1 MLNRFKQTRKN
12 KKYFKTTPL
21 GVEQLETRL
30 MNAVGGMQQQLQLL
44 LSPHTIG
51 STNVVSSTNAAPTMQ
66 TQARMVSGSQVTGT
80 FTNLTGLGADKEGEA
95 GLTYSWIVVAKP
107 SGSTA
112 TFTVNDSNQAKN
124 TRVDFTKAGNYD
136 LQVSARDAGG
146 LSVVSKLR
154 VTVAQTVTQLSLA
167 TSSGATITDEQTIV
181 DKTQRVVVRGTDQFG
196 NAMATIPSITW
207 TQVKGPT
214 GANPMAATGSRESV
228 LTFNKLGAHTL
239 RAKSGNATVDLK
251 TNVVEALTSIRIADS
266 NNRAMPTNAAVS
278 GTGNNIVWT
287 ARGLDQFGSVMKS
300 QPTLEWSVAS
310 APRGSS
316 PSLVASGDKV
326 TLGFDRVGAYSF
338 QVKSGN
344 VAVRIPVAIAPT
356 LTRIEL
362 LTQDAGVVNSQTPIE
377 TTIASQ
383 RFTVRGLDQFNQT
396 MSSIP
401 SLTWSTVNAPASGS
415 ATGTLNRGV
424 ATIAFTG
431 SGLYSLRVKGG
442 MAETDFKINVVQTMT
457 SLVALNE
464 QRVAVSTASPVKTDT
479 KSANVTLQG
488 RDQFGKVMTSSPAVT
503 WSTITAPSQGEAT
516 VATKSGVATVSFSKA
531 GNYTLRA
538 VLGSLTVNVPV
549 QVAQRLSGISINSTA
564 SEVASNATA
573 RFQVSGTDQFGNSM
587 LVSSGINWT
596 ATGGTISNQGVYT
609 AGTVIGNYVVT
620 ARVGTFSTQSPIK
633 VIAPVI
639 PTPTPTPPPTPP
651 TTPSVSAVRSLANT
665 LHSDNSIS
673 RAEMIQLLRSAGTD
687 GSVSQVELED
697 LRWVVS
703 TSGGFFMPVYVREL
717 ARDVVN
723 SNAANLRYK
732 GQNAGN
738 LAAGSSGVQLNNLVD
753 KWFMG
758 SDEPAILG
766 SGISYQNATG
776 NLFNGT
782 PSRNDGRQGYL
793 GDCYFIASLTSI
805 ADRSAAAVQNMFLD
819 NGDGTFTIRFYA
831 NGGADYVTVNRRLPT
846 LANGTLAYSGLGL
859 NVSSS
864 STSLWVALAEKAYA
878 QWNETGNAGRNGTNT
893 YAGIE
898 GGWMSNVNAQVLGY
912 SSSNHSVA
920 STTKQQLI
928 NFLGS
933 GKAVT
938 IGTNSS
944 VASGWVGGHA
954 YIINSYNAGTD
965 TFDVYNPWG
974 FNHAGS
980 VSWAQIQANC
990 SFYAVTD
997 SSGTTAISATSV
1009 RSAMTDVLLGNWTT
1023 VETRAV
1029 IADTTTGVESR
1040 SIDFGN
1046 EEQEPALVGSIHE
1059 WVTPAQDCE
1068 WASEDTSE
1076 EERVLADLHAI
1087 ATDLAFG
1094 TDFDSLFS

>member
-1 MLNRFKQTRKN
+1 MLNRFRQSRKN
-12 KKYFKTTPL
+12 KKHFKTTPL

-30 MNAVGGMQQQLQLL
+30 MNAVGGIQQQLQLL
-44 LSPHTIG
+44 LSPQSVG
-51 STNVVSSTNAAPTMQ
+51 STQVVSNTNATPTIQ

-80 FTNLTGLGADKEGEA
+80 STNLTVLGADKEGES
-95 GLTYSWIVVAKP
+95 GLTYSWIVVARP
-107 SGSTA
+107 NGSTA
-112 TFTVNDSNQAKN
+112 TFSVNDSNQAKN
-124 TRVDFTKAGNYD
+124 TRVDFTRAGNYD
-136 LQVSARDAGG
+136 FQVTARDAGG
-146 LSVVSKLR
+146 LSVVSRLR
-154 VTVAQTVTQLSLA
+154 VTVAQTVTRLSL
-167 TSSGATITDEQTIV
+167 TTPSGATISDEQTV
-181 DKTQRVVVRGTDQFG
+181 VGRTQRIVVRGTDQFG
-196 NAMATIPSITW
+196 NAMATIPAVTW
-207 TQVKGPT
+207 TRIAGPT
-214 GANPMAATGSRESV
+214 GGNPAVAIGSRESV
-228 LTFNKLGAHTL
+228 LTYNKLGAHTL
-239 RAKSGNATVDLK
+239 RARSGNATVDLK
-251 TNVVEALTSIRIADS
+251 TSVVEALTSISVIDS
-266 NNRAMPTNAAVS
+266 NSRALQANATVS
-278 GTGNNIVWT
+278 GNGSNISWT
-287 ARGLDQFGSVMKS
+287 ARGLDQFGNVMKS
-300 QPTLEWSVAS
+300 QPTFEWSTAS
-310 APRGSS
+310 SPRGSS
-316 PSLVASGDKV
+316 PSVDASSNKV
-326 TLGFDRVGAYSF
+326 TLGFNRVGTYSF
-338 QVKSGN
+338 LVKSGN
-344 VAVRIPVAIAPT
+344 VAARIPVAIAPT

-362 LTQDAGVVNSQTPIE
+362 LAPNANIVNSQTPID
-377 TTIASQ
+377 TTTTSQ
-383 RFTVRGLDQFNQT
+383 RLTVRGLDQFGQA

-401 SLTWSTVNAPASGS
+401 SLTWSTVKAPASGS
-415 ATGTLNRGV
+415 AIGTMNRGV

-431 SGLYSLRVKGG
+431 SGQYSLRVRSGI
-442 MAETDFKINVVQTMT
+442 AQTDFKVNVVQTLT
-457 SLVALNE
+457 SLVAFNE
-464 QRVAVSTASPVKTDT
+464 QRVAVSTSSPIRTDT

-516 VATKSGVATVSFSKA
+516 VATKSGVANVSFSKA

-538 VLGSLTVNVPV
+538 SLGSLTVNVPF
-549 QVAQRLSGISINSTA
+549 QVAQRLASISIDSTTT
-564 SEVASNATA
+564 EVVSRATT

-587 LVSSGINWT
+587 RVSTGITWT

-609 AGTVIGNYVVT
+609 AGAVVGNYVVS
-620 ARVGTFSTQSPIK
+620 ARVGSFSGQSAIK
-633 VIAPVI
+633 VIAAVVPA
-639 PTPTPTPPPTPP
+639 PTPTPTPTPTPSP
-651 TTPSVSAVRSLANT
+651 TVSSIRSLANT
-665 LHSDNSIS
+665 LHADNSIS

-703 TSGGFFMPVYVREL
+703 TAGGYFMPVYVREL
-717 ARDVVN
+717 AKDVVN

-738 LAAGSSGVQLNNLVD
+738 LAAGSTGTHLNNLVD

-758 SDEPAILG
+758 FDEPVITG

-782 PSRNDGRQGYL
+782 PSRHDGRQGYL

-831 NGGADYVTVNRRLPT
+831 SGGADYVTVNRRLPT

-859 NVSSS
+859 SASSS

-912 SSSNHSVA
+912 SSSNYAVA

-928 NFLGS
+928 NFLGN

-965 TFDVYNPWG
+965 TFDLYNPWG

-990 SFYAVTD
+990 DFYAVTD
-997 SSGTTAISATSV
+997 SSGTTAISTTSV

-1023 VETRAV
+1023 VETQAV
-1029 IADTTTGVESR
+1029 TSDMTTVDESG
-1040 SIDFGN
+1040 STDLGN
-1046 EEQEPALVGSIHE
+1046 KEHESALSGPVHE
-1059 WVTPAQDCE
+1059 WVTPAQTCE

-1076 EERVLADLHAI
+1076 EERVLADLNAI

-1094 TDFDSLFS
+1094 ADFDSLFS